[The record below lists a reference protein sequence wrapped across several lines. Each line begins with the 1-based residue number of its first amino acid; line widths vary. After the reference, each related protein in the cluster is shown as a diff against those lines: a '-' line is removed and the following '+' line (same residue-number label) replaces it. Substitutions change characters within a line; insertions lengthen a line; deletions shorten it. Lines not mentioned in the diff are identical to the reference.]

1 MRRRERKRASSYQT
15 KFSNKPLL
23 LNVTCVLCFTTVVTS
38 AWSVVRVVIEVVVLH
53 A

>member
-1 MRRRERKRASSYQT
+1 MRRRERKRASSNKRLPINPYT
-15 KFSNKPLL
+15 K
-23 LNVTCVLCFTTVVTS
+23 VTCVLCFTTVVTS